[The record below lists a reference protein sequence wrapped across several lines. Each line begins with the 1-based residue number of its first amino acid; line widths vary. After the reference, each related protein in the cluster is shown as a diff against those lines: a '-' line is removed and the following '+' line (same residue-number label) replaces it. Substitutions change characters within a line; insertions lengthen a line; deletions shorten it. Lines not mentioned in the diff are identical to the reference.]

1 MDSNFSELSKSLTKR
16 LSKETKKDEGI
27 YFTPKVIIKKMVD
40 FVLNTNFNIESIL
53 EPSCGSGQFIDYL
66 NEVYSGFI
74 LGIEKNET
82 IYNSLKNKSDIVN
95 ADFLEVKFER
105 NFDLVIGN
113 PPYFEMKALDQETK
127 KDFADVIAGRPN
139 IFSLFLKLFSL
150 Y

>member
-74 LGIEKNET
+74 LGIEK
-82 IYNSLKNKSDIVN
+82 
-95 ADFLEVKFER
+95 
-105 NFDLVIGN
+105 
-113 PPYFEMKALDQETK
+113 
-127 KDFADVIAGRPN
+127 
-139 IFSLFLKLFSL
+139 KL
-150 Y
+150 